1 MMKVL
6 ETKIESC
13 LRCKSDSQISD
24 YILSIKPS
32 CYVGSKNPKV
42 MLIGHSPA
50 VRTSEPATVVLKL
63 DCENQPLFRYINEK
77 ILFPLGIVMSEVYA
91 TNLIKCQTSS
101 LPEDIKKEVVFF
113 DRCFAHCKNLLEAE
127 IERVKPELII
137 SLSETVLNILSSEY
151 MGRKLMM
158 KDSFAQL
165 LKLSINEKTYN
176 YIPLVHIPKGNN
188 SLVGRHYFP
197 EQTERLEK
205 IVWR

>member
-1 MMKVL
+1 MKGL
-6 ETKIESC
+6 ETKIEKC
-13 LRCKSDSQISD
+13 IRCKSDSNISE
-24 YILSIKPS
+24 YILSVKPT
-32 CYVGSKNPKV
+32 CYVGSQNPKV

-63 DCENQPLFRYINEK
+63 DRKTQPLFRYINEK
-77 ILFPLGIVMSEVYA
+77 ILFPLGIKMSEVYA

-113 DRCFAHCKNLLEAE
+113 DRCFAHCKNLLEDE

-137 SLSETVLNILSSEY
+137 SLSETVLKILSFEY
-151 MGRKLMM
+151 LGKKLKM
-158 KDSFAQL
+158 KDSFAQI

-197 EQTERLEK
+197 VQTDRLGK
-205 IVWR
+205 IKWR